1 MNPAPALATK
11 AAGLDRLAR
20 GAERALRIV
29 ADPRVGLGLLLVA
42 AAWNAAAAAL
52 PGGGALLDS
61 SAYLVLLGAIL
72 LSGLA
77 AVAVR
82 WPAAWREWRRPAALR
97 PGGGTLEVVVPTVA
111 PLAEPARADLAA
123 ALGHAGYRVRH
134 AGSGARWTLTGVRR
148 GWSRFAAIGSHAAL
162 VLLVVGAAIGAAFG
176 SETTFSLLP
185 GDQALLDSARPGFT
199 DALRLERFDAAF
211 GADGRP
217 RRLDTTVTFLRDGQP
232 VSRQVLQV
240 NHPGSFGGYLVH
252 GWTYG
257 PAVRL
262 HVTTLGGRVLLA
274 GAVPLDGTR
283 DGLPSAFVELP
294 AAAATLGLSLVDPA
308 ANLLEIAA
316 ATSAGRQ
323 DAARFRPGDERRV
336 GDLVVRLDGFEA
348 YVTFLAR
355 RDPGMAL
362 LFAGAALL
370 TACLAVSFWLP
381 RRRITLRA
389 EDGVLRLLL
398 RGERF
403 DRLVARDLEPL
414 RTIITDAVG

>member
-1 MNPAPALATK
+1 MNPAPALATN

-20 GAERALRIV
+20 GAERALRIA
-29 ADPRVGLGLLLVA
+29 ADPRVGLGLLLLA

-52 PGGGALLDS
+52 PAGAALLDS
-61 SAYLVLLGAIL
+61 SAYVVLLGAIL

-77 AVAVR
+77 AVAIR
-82 WPAAWREWRRPAALR
+82 WPAAWREWRRPSALR
-97 PGGGTLEVVVPTVA
+97 PGAGTLEAIVPCAA

-123 ALGHAGYRVRH
+123 ALGRAGYRISRT
-134 AGSGARWTLTGVRR
+134 GSGARWALAGVRR

-185 GDQALLDSARPGFT
+185 GDQALLDNARPGFT
-199 DALRLERFDAAF
+199 DSVRLDRFDAEF
-211 GADGRP
+211 GSDGRP
-217 RRLDTTVTFLRDGQP
+217 RRLDTAVTFLRDGEP
-232 VSRQVLQV
+232 VGRQVLQV

-262 HVTTLGGRVLLA
+262 HVTTLGDRVLLA

-294 AAAATLGLSLVDPA
+294 AAAATLGLSLIDPA

-362 LFAGAALL
+362 LFAGAGMLSV
-370 TACLAVSFWLP
+370 CLAISFWLP
-381 RRRITLRA
+381 RRRFSLRA
-389 EDGVLRLLL
+389 EDGALRLLL

-403 DRLVARDLEPL
+403 DRLAARDLERL
-414 RTIITDAVG
+414 RTITEDAVR

>member
-1 MNPAPALATK
+1 MNPAPALATT
-11 AAGLDRLAR
+11 ATGLDRLAR
-20 GAERALRIV
+20 VAERALRIG

-42 AAWNAAAAAL
+42 AAWNAAAAAV

-82 WPAAWREWRRPAALR
+82 WPAAWREWRRPSALR
-97 PGGGTLEVVVPTVA
+97 PGGGTLEVVVSCAA
-111 PLAEPARADLAA
+111 PLAEPARANLAA
-123 ALGHAGYRVRH
+123 ALGHAGYRIRRS
-134 AGSGARWTLTGVRR
+134 GSGARWTLAGVRR

-176 SETTFSLLP
+176 SETTFSLVP

-199 DALRLERFDAAF
+199 DAVRLERFDAEF
-211 GADGRP
+211 GSDGRP
-217 RRLDTTVTFLRDGQP
+217 RRLDTEVTFLRDGQP
-232 VSRQVLQV
+232 ISRQVLQV
-240 NHPGSFGGYLVH
+240 NRPGSFGGYLVH

-274 GAVPLDGTR
+274 GGVPLDGTR

-316 ATSAGRQ
+316 ATGAGRQ

-336 GDLVVRLDGFEA
+336 GDLIVRLDGFEA

-370 TACLAVSFWLP
+370 SACLAVSFWLP
-381 RRRITLRA
+381 RRRMTLRA
-389 EDGVLRLLL
+389 EDGALRLLL

-403 DRLVARDLEPL
+403 DRLVARDLQRL
-414 RTIITDAVG
+414 GTIIGDAVR